1 MARWRRL
8 LAAALVA
15 SAISSGATVQAQ
27 EEVESARP
35 VSIDQIPAP
44 ARDAILSQ
52 VGSGTL
58 SEVLEATGQ
67 SGEPMY
73 VGRINLGEAQGH
85 RVGRRG
91 GEPPRDTPR
100 QLRFTLGVSQR
111 RGFLAMRIARVS
123 ACTRA
128 AT

>member
-27 EEVESARP
+27 EEIENARP
-35 VSIDQIPAP
+35 VPIDQIPAP

-52 VGSGTL
+52 VGSGRL

-67 SGEPMY
+67 RGEPMY
-73 VGRINLGEAQGH
+73 VGRINLGTRKGTVWVDAAGNLLAIH
-85 RVGRRG
+85 RVN
-91 GEPPRDTPR
+91 
-100 QLRFTLGVSQR
+100 
-111 RGFLAMRIARVS
+111 
-123 ACTRA
+123 
-128 AT
+128 